1 MSANYLIVLF
11 KNRKKRKIIKSYSKE
26 KNALE
31 YFNNLLSKNNVFF
44 EKKIENATPVNY
56 QIAILTKT
64 IKTQK
69 SIFFVDEFGRNIS
82 ADLSDSNY
90 VFLDIKNYKV
100 EEHIFDWQQ
109 QKKINMN
116 KFLNIYCKTN
126 ELKSIYTLHNKI
138 CVQIDQEI
146 NLFSLK
152 DTEESVRFLDILQDY
167 FYSNSRID
175 AIFVKDVSTVQRKWI
190 YNVLEN
196 KGFDKKRLYRLKTTF
211 SKR

>member
-31 YFNNLLSKNNVFF
+31 CFNTYLSKNNVVF
-44 EKKIENATPVNY
+44 EKKIENATSVNY
-56 QIAILTKT
+56 QIALLTNK

-69 SIFFVDEFGRNIS
+69 SIFFVDDFGRNIS
-82 ADLSDSNY
+82 ADLNDSNY
-90 VFLDIKNYKV
+90 VFLDIKNYKI
-100 EEHIFDWQQ
+100 EETIFDWQL
-109 QKKINMN
+109 QKKISLSEFI
-116 KFLNIYCKTN
+116 KKYCKTQ

-138 CVQIDQEI
+138 CVQVDQDVK
-146 NLFSLK
+146 LFSLK
-152 DTEESVRFLDILQDY
+152 DTEESVRFLDVLQNY
-167 FYSNSRID
+167 FYTNNRLD
-175 AIFVKDVSTVQRKWI
+175 GIFIKDVSTAQRKWI
-190 YNVLEN
+190 YDVLEN